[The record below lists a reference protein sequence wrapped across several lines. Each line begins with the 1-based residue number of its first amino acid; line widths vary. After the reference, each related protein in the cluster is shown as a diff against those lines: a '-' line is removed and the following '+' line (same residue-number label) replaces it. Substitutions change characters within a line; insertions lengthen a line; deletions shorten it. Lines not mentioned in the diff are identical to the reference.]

1 MANSRFAVPPL
12 NTGSEPSHI
21 GDYVRWIRT
30 SARMTRP
37 DFAAAIGAHA
47 GAVQKWERH
56 ERELSPESVE
66 RILVN
71 IPDSRIV
78 AEALIALA
86 RPEIVPAA
94 PRHRLVAVTD
104 DDRDH
109 LENQRGPAALLE
121 FPYSDIVA
129 VNRQWAARLPG
140 LVPDPGVH
148 DQPGSVNLIEYLLD
162 DTSERIENR
171 LDLVH
176 ALLFELRIMRPF
188 TDPERFA
195 ALVETYRHATDF
207 DRLWNTDPPRHVID
221 DVSIAVWDAEDGR
234 AIRYRV
240 RSSRRNQHLRGP
252 AHTVYALYRPLPR
265 SGPGNEV
272 LRRLHNC
279 AVATYQRDLVPLN
292 TPILGASRR

>member
-1 MANSRFAVPPL
+1 MANSRFAIPPL
-12 NTGSEPSHI
+12 NTGSEPSRI

-66 RILVN
+66 RILTN

-78 AEALIALA
+78 AEALVALA
-86 RPEIVPAA
+86 RPEIDPVA
-94 PRHRLVAVTD
+94 PRYRLAAVTD

-129 VNRQWAARLPG
+129 VNQQWASCLPNS
-140 LVPDPGVH
+140 VPVPRSRGK
-148 DQPGSVNLIEYLLD
+148 PRPVNLIQYLLN
-162 DTSERIENR
+162 DTSQRIENR

-176 ALLFELRIMRPF
+176 TLLFELRIMRPLA
-188 TDPERFA
+188 DPERFA
-195 ALVETYRHATDF
+195 ALVKKYRRAKGF
-207 DRLWNTDPPRHVID
+207 DGLWHTDPPQDVID
-221 DVSIAVWDAEDGR
+221 DASITLWDAEDGR
-234 AIRYRV
+234 TIRYRV

-252 AHTVYALYRPLPR
+252 AHTVYALYRPLPH

-279 AVATYQRDLVPLN
+279 AVTTYQRDLAPTN